1 MKGRALVL
9 SLLVYLSLDLAN
21 PLMPGAV
28 AFVDGSLRVVD
39 AGRPVAVDLPAP
51 AVSLEAC
58 HYWVVEPAPIRQ
70 LPCPTAGARGHRWRI
85 PFPRMRPVT
94 PEAPPASEDH

>member
-9 SLLVYLSLDLAN
+9 SLLLYLSLDLGN

-28 AFVDGSLRVVD
+28 TFVDGSLRVVD
-39 AGRPVAVDLPAP
+39 AGRPAAIDLPA
-51 AVSLEAC
+51 AGRIEAC
-58 HYWVVEPAPIRQ
+58 QSLVAPAPAPPS
-70 LPCPTAGARGHRWRI
+70 PCPTAGVRGHRWWI
-85 PFPRMRPVT
+85 PFPRMRPLA

>member
-28 AFVDGSLRVVD
+28 TFVDGSLRVVD

-58 HYWVVEPAPIRQ
+58 HWPVAPAPTRP
-70 LPCPTAGARGHRWRI
+70 LPCPTAGARSHRRRV
-85 PFPRMRPVT
+85 PFPRMRPLA
-94 PEAPPASEDH
+94 PEAPSASDDH

>member
-28 AFVDGSLRVVD
+28 TFVDGSLRI
-39 AGRPVAVDLPAP
+39 P
-51 AVSLEAC
+51 
-58 HYWVVEPAPIRQ
+58 
-70 LPCPTAGARGHRWRI
+70 GAQEVR
-85 PFPRMRPVT
+85 VQ
-94 PEAPPASEDH
+94 

>member
-39 AGRPVAVDLPAP
+39 AGRVLAVDLPAP
-51 AVSLEAC
+51 AISMEGGPSPVA
-58 HYWVVEPAPIRQ
+58 PAPSR
-70 LPCPTAGARGHRWRI
+70 LLSCPTAGALGHRWWI
-85 PFPRMRPVT
+85 PCPRMRPLA
-94 PEAPPASEDH
+94 PEAPSASEDH

>member
-28 AFVDGSLRVVD
+28 TFVDGSLRIVD

-58 HYWVVEPAPIRQ
+58 QSPVAPAPARP
-70 LPCPTAGARGHRWRI
+70 LPCPTSGARGHRWWI
-85 PFPRMRPVT
+85 PFPRMRPLA
-94 PEAPPASEDH
+94 PEAPSASEDH

>member
-28 AFVDGSLRVVD
+28 TFVDGSLRIVD

-51 AVSLEAC
+51 AVSLDAGPSP
-58 HYWVVEPAPIRQ
+58 VAPAPARPV
-70 LPCPTAGARGHRWRI
+70 PCPTAGARGHRWWI
-85 PFPRMRPVT
+85 PFPRMRPLA
-94 PEAPPASEDH
+94 PEAPSASEDH